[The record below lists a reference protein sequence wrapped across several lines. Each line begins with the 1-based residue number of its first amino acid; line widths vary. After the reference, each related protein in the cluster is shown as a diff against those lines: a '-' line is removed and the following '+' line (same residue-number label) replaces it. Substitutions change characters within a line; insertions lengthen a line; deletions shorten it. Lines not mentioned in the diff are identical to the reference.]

1 MTPILP
7 LPPIQA
13 YRPATFLE
21 RGVAVPF
28 TTPLL
33 AGARARHGSRNTVE
47 LVLPNP
53 SGGRGVYIVPCASIR
68 SLCRPT
74 VHDSRLNQ
82 LISGLPMLTPSTM
95 RRVGLD
101 VASQG
106 LAGRPAMAAA
116 QAAAEKD
123 RQDQVLTKYLLLGTL
138 AEQAAPEEFKGID
151 WRRQRAPL
159 LEQRAHGI
167 VAQFARSQ
175 NQSPE
180 ELASALEALTAM
192 FVPIGIAG
200 QWTEARLV
208 RQLRE
213 LTELHAGLVERMRE
227 PCDDVLFE
235 LADMIAAR
243 AGPMVATAKRVL
255 GGVQLLG
262 QDVIGLLRTWSKQR
276 ERMADLAARPE
287 WLLDGWEQVS
297 LLWRSTG
304 GPDQQR
310 AVLSEMAHVVPVLPR
325 EAAQWGEQPPV
336 AGDAG
341 GASDRVSFNREWR
354 AGPAMLNL
362 TARNERLRALA
373 V

>member
-1 MTPILP
+1 
-7 LPPIQA
+7 
-13 YRPATFLE
+13 
-21 RGVAVPF
+21 
-28 TTPLL
+28 
-33 AGARARHGSRNTVE
+33 
-47 LVLPNP
+47 
-53 SGGRGVYIVPCASIR
+53 
-68 SLCRPT
+68 
-74 VHDSRLNQ
+74 
-82 LISGLPMLTPSTM
+82 
-95 RRVGLD
+95 
-101 VASQG
+101 
-106 LAGRPAMAAA
+106 
-116 QAAAEKD
+116 
-123 RQDQVLTKYLLLGTL
+123 
-138 AEQAAPEEFKGID
+138 
-151 WRRQRAPL
+151 
-159 LEQRAHGI
+159 
-167 VAQFARSQ
+167 
-175 NQSPE
+175 
-180 ELASALEALTAM
+180 
-192 FVPIGIAG
+192 
-200 QWTEARLV
+200 
-208 RQLRE
+208 

-325 EAAQWGEQPPV
+325 EAAQWGEQPPG
-336 AGDAG
+336 AGDA